1 MFGVNF
7 SYVLIILMWRR
18 IKEICG
24 CSHDLYGT
32 EFCNGLTRYWCSR
45 DPSVL
50 YRSVDQ
56 KMLKIIFLHKDSR
69 TDEKESVSKN

>member
-1 MFGVNF
+1 MYGCSNDF
-7 SYVLIILMWRR
+7 YRT
-18 IKEICG
+18 EICTV
-24 CSHDLYGT
+24 LY
-32 EFCNGLTRYWCSR
+32 CTRYWCSR

-56 KMLKIIFLHKDSR
+56 KMLKITFLHKDSR